1 MLRPLAQRGTDP
13 GSADAL
19 AIPGSSQTW
28 VRSGHVCPSQGPE
41 QYWPEGQARPWRN
54 RHFESET
61 PGTAPESVPR
71 ADPSSHTDRD
81 ADTILCGYPAGV
93 KTWRMPGGQ
102 LRSVLAS
109 ANPSMWLPQLLH
121 CLCGQEILGLLKPQ
135 QPTLSPPSRTAT
147 SSVCH
152 TKNQG
157 RQDRQ
162 QMCERQTNS
171 K

>member
-41 QYWPEGQARPWRN
+41 QYWPAGQSRPWRN

-81 ADTILCGYPAGV
+81 ADTILCRYPAGV

-109 ANPSMWLPQLLH
+109 ANPYMWLPQLLH

-135 QPTLSPPSRTAT
+135 QPTLSPPSRT
-147 SSVCH
+147 VCH